1 MSSAVAV
8 YGSGGFGREAAWLAE
23 ECGHRVVC
31 FIDDD
36 SSRVGRRLNDI
47 DVVSLDA
54 AASQF
59 AEAAVVTAIGNPAA
73 RADVVCRTVAR
84 GLRPA
89 TLIHPRIER
98 SRWITVGEGA
108 LVCAGSV
115 LTTNIV
121 IGEHVQVHVHCAIGH
136 DVTLD
141 AFSTLLPGVRVAGC
155 VRIGR
160 RAYVGTGATIINGT
174 PDAPLVVGEDAIIGA
189 GACVTRSVEPGVT
202 VVGVPARPL
211 TKR

>member
-1 MSSAVAV
+1 VAV

-23 ECGHRVVC
+23 ECGHHVVC

-36 SSRVGRRLNDI
+36 ASRIDRRLNEI
-47 DVVSLDA
+47 DVVSLDDA
-54 AASQF
+54 AARF
-59 AEAAVVTAIGNPAA
+59 ADVGVVTAIGRPSV
-73 RADVVCRTVAR
+73 RADVVGRASAR

-89 TLIHPRIER
+89 TLVHPRVER
-98 SRWITVGEGA
+98 SRWITLGDGA
-108 LVCAGSV
+108 IICAGNV

-121 IGEHVQVHVHCAIGH
+121 IGEHVQIHVGCTIGH
-136 DVTLD
+136 DVTVD

-160 RAYVGTGATIINGT
+160 RAYIGTGATIINGT
-174 PDAPLVVGEDAIIGA
+174 PGEPLVVGDDAVVGA
-189 GACVTRSVEPGVT
+189 GACVTRSVEAGVT

-211 TKR
+211 VKQ

>member
-1 MSSAVAV
+1 
-8 YGSGGFGREAAWLAE
+8 
-23 ECGHRVVC
+23 
-31 FIDDD
+31 
-36 SSRVGRRLNDI
+36 
-47 DVVSLDA
+47 
-54 AASQF
+54 
-59 AEAAVVTAIGNPAA
+59 
-73 RADVVCRTVAR
+73 
-84 GLRPA
+84 
-89 TLIHPRIER
+89 
-98 SRWITVGEGA
+98 
-108 LVCAGSV
+108 
-115 LTTNIV
+115 
-121 IGEHVQVHVHCAIGH
+121 VHVHCAIGH